1 MVLGFASKPIICI
14 MCYFNRYLI
23 FMDMCDPMDD
33 FAPHKYTY
41 EGQLYLLI
49 SGYE

>member
-1 MVLGFASKPIICI
+1 
-14 MCYFNRYLI
+14 
-23 FMDMCDPMDD
+23 MDMCDPMDD

-49 SGYE
+49 SGYEWPDKIVFLLQVWV